1 MTNGY
6 DLGLILKNLRI
17 KSGLS
22 QQQLGAK
29 INRDK
34 GIISRY
40 ENNYQTPSFET
51 MRDFAAIFNVSM
63 DYLAGTEKKDL
74 ISVRGLSEEQVD
86 IISRLVDIFRASNSD
101 ALQKLSPEQY
111 KILGRIVANFSSNS
125 YNKNA

>member
-34 GIISRY
+34 GIIR
-40 ENNYQTPSFET
+40 
-51 MRDFAAIFNVSM
+51 
-63 DYLAGTEKKDL
+63 
-74 ISVRGLSEEQVD
+74 
-86 IISRLVDIFRASNSD
+86 RLK
-101 ALQKLSPEQY
+101 Q
-111 KILGRIVANFSSNS
+111 
-125 YNKNA
+125 

>member
-1 MTNGY
+1 
-6 DLGLILKNLRI
+6 
-17 KSGLS
+17 
-22 QQQLGAK
+22 
-29 INRDK
+29 
-34 GIISRY
+34 
-40 ENNYQTPSFET
+40 